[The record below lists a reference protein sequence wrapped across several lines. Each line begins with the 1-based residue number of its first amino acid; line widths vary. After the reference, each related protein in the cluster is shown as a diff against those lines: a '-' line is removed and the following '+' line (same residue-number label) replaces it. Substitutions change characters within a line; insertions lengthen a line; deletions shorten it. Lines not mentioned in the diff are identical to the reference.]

1 MGRSNRSSRCG
12 RVGRSIRSS
21 RSSRA
26 GEVVVRLASLV
37 VSIIQFFLM
46 LTQTHKDKKSPLG
59 SLTINLHSTGD
70 FSKSMV
76 KDRVTASGSLFFTI
90 K

>member
-12 RVGRSIRSS
+12 RCGRCGRSSHS
-21 RSSRA
+21 NRA

-37 VSIIQFFLM
+37 VGIIQLFLM

-70 FSKSMV
+70 FSESMV
-76 KDRVTASGSLFFTI
+76 KGGLTASGSLFFTI